1 MKGIKMW
8 VVFDAYNVDNAS
20 DRGDDFKV
28 IYTKKDETADEY
40 IQRTVRELKDKY
52 SITVV
57 TSDRLIQVAIFSF
70 GAYRMSSR
78 RIFDEIA
85 KMRNKKAEKTEEFKN
100 TPFKELLK
108 DYKSED

>member
-1 MKGIKMW
+1 MW

-85 KMRNKKAEKTEEFKN
+85 KMRNKKTEKTEEFKN
-100 TPFKELLK
+100 RPFKELLK